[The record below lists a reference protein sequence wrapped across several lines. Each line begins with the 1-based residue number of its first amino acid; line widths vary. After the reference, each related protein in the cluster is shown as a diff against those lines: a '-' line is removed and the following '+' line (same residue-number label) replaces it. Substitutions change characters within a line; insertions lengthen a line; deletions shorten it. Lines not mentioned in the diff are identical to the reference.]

1 MHKCVRAGHAPAVH
15 TRPSTS
21 RCLVILVS
29 ALLEPSSWFS
39 PFYCHFQLYLLR
51 LVTHGSSRQT
61 IPLSTACKTFTGPTN
76 CKCWQEHRRECGG
89 ERTKRRDLQWLVNL
103 SIRAS
108 IRICEFCFLFL
119 FPFNLK
125 WNNALLLGWGEHEG
139 FSSLWTHCISSK
151 ILFHTGENEADKW
164 EVTQKKGFGDVNL
177 CKAMEREKKKLLTF
191 QPHHNPTQ

>member
-1 MHKCVRAGHAPAVH
+1 MHKCVRAGDAPAVH

-76 CKCWQEHRRECGG
+76 CKCWQEHRRERGGSGTRGG
-89 ERTKRRDLQWLVNL
+89 E
-103 SIRAS
+103 
-108 IRICEFCFLFL
+108 
-119 FPFNLK
+119 
-125 WNNALLLGWGEHEG
+125 
-139 FSSLWTHCISSK
+139 
-151 ILFHTGENEADKW
+151 DK
-164 EVTQKKGFGDVNL
+164 KKGFTVA
-177 CKAMEREKKKLLTF
+177 CKFVHQSFHSYLWVLFFFFFLLSTWNETMRYFWDGESMKDFQASERIALAARSCF
-191 QPHHNPTQ
+191 TQVKMRRINER